1 LSASPESL
9 SYLRDLVYRRSAI
22 VLEEDKQYLFDSRL
36 SPVARETGFAS
47 IDELVAGM
55 RKDIN
60 GPLVRRVVEA
70 MTTNETLFFR
80 DVHPFEA
87 LKLRL
92 VPELIRARSNERS
105 LRIWC
110 AAAST
115 GQEPYSIA
123 MTLRENF
130 PELATWKV
138 QIVATDLNA
147 AVLGRAREAKY
158 RQLEV
163 NRGLPAPFLL
173 KYFERHSAEWQLKE
187 DIRSMVTFRELNL
200 LDSWNGLGPQDIVFM
215 RNVLIYFDIET
226 KRRLLGRVRQTL
238 QPEGFLVLGGAET
251 TTNLDDGFAPVRI
264 GKGVY
269 FQSKS
274 GMRAMPSVA

>member
-1 LSASPESL
+1 
-9 SYLRDLVYRRSAI
+9 LRDLVYRRSAI

-36 SPVARETGFAS
+36 SPVAREAGFAG
-47 IDELVAGM
+47 IDELVLSM
-55 RKDIN
+55 RKDPA

-70 MTTNETLFFR
+70 
-80 DVHPFEA
+80 
-87 LKLRL
+87 
-92 VPELIRARSNERS
+92 IRSRSAERS

-130 PELATWKV
+130 PELNTWKV
-138 QIVATDLNA
+138 QITATDLNA
-147 AVLGRAREAKY
+147 AVLERAREGKY

-163 NRGLPAPFLL
+163 NRGLPAAFLV
-173 KYFERHSAEWQLKE
+173 KYFERQTAEWQLNA
-187 DIRSMVTFRELNL
+187 DIRGMVSFRELNL
-200 LDSWNGLGPQDIVFM
+200 LDSWTALGQQDLVFM

-238 QPEGFLVLGGAET
+238 QPEGFLILGGAET
-251 TTNLDDGFAPVRI
+251 TTNLDEAYAPVRV

-274 GMRAMPSVA
+274 ALRAMPSVA

>member
-1 LSASPESL
+1 MAASAESL
-9 SYLRDLVYRRSAI
+9 TYLRDLIYRRSAI

-36 SPVARETGFAS
+36 GPLARDAGFDSIDALVARLRGDQGT
-47 IDELVAGM
+47 
-55 RKDIN
+55 
-60 GPLVRRVVEA
+60 PLLRRVVEA

-87 LKLRL
+87 LKAQIVPDL
-92 VPELIRARSNERS
+92 VRARSADRS

-123 MTLRENF
+123 MTLREHF
-130 PELATWKV
+130 PELATWNI
-138 QIVATDLNA
+138 QITATDLNA
-147 AVLGRAREAKY
+147 AVLERAREGRY

-163 NRGLPAPFLL
+163 NRGLPAPFLV
-173 KYFERHSAEWQLKE
+173 KYFERDKADWQLSAN
-187 DIRSMVTFRELNL
+187 IRQMVTFRELNL
-200 LDSWNGLGPQDIVFM
+200 LDSWTSLGTQDIVFM
-215 RNVLIYFDIET
+215 RNVLIYFDVDT
-226 KRRLLGRVRQTL
+226 KRRLLGRARQTL
-238 QPEGFLVLGGAET
+238 RQDGFLILGGAET
-251 TTNLDDGFAPVRI
+251 TTNLEENFVPVRV

-274 GMRAMPSVA
+274 ALRAMPSVA

>member
-1 LSASPESL
+1 MPASPESL
-9 SYLRDLVYRRSAI
+9 NYLRDLVYRKSAI
-22 VLEEDKQYLFDSRL
+22 VLEQDKQYLFDSRL
-36 SPVARETGFAS
+36 SPLAREVGLGS
-47 IDELVAGM
+47 IDELVAQMQKQQGA
-55 RKDIN
+55 
-60 GPLVRRVVEA
+60 PLVRRVVEA

-87 LKLRL
+87 MKSRL
-92 VPELIRARSNERS
+92 VPEIIRSRAAAKQ

-123 MTLRENF
+123 MTLREAF
-130 PELATWKV
+130 PELASWRI

-147 AVLGRAREAKY
+147 TVLERAREGRY

-163 NRGLPAPFLL
+163 NRGLPAPYLL
-173 KYFERHSAEWQLKE
+173 KYFERDKSEWLISPA
-187 DIRSMVTFRELNL
+187 IRDMVSFRELNL
-200 LDSWNGLGPQDIVFM
+200 LDSWTGLGQQDIVFM

-226 KRRLLGRVRQTL
+226 KRRLLGRVRQTM
-238 QPEGFLVLGGAET
+238 ENDGFLILGGAET
-251 TTNLDDGFAPVRI
+251 TTNLDENFAPVRV
-264 GKGVY
+264 GRGVY

-274 GMRAMPSVA
+274 ALRAMPSVA